1 MSATAAQGGLFS
13 ISGRQ
18 WLILLMVQL
27 SNMLFGMTITL
38 ANLVLPQMR
47 GTFSATQDEISWVV
61 TLNLVATAIATPMT
75 GWLAN
80 RLGWRNTM
88 FFTVLGFTVSSF
100 LCGIANSLETLILA
114 RVAQGLFGAPIMPM
128 GQAILLGTF
137 PRHLQPL
144 ALVMWGVGAVFG
156 PVLGPILGSIATE
169 AYNWR
174 AAFFMIVPA
183 GMCALVC
190 IWFALA
196 DHTERK
202 SLHFDWIGFLALS
215 VAILAAQLIFDRGQ
229 RLDWFDSREIILCA
243 LIGTLAFWIFAVHC
257 LTADKPFLNPRLL
270 LDRNFA
276 VGTLIAFVMGTM
288 NFTSLTLFPS
298 LLHDLRGYPDSVIG
312 TLIAARGVGNWTAF
326 FFIVQLTR
334 IAPRFAIGAGLAI
347 QAVGGYW
354 MAQFDINLT
363 EFGVFWSNF
372 LMGLGQSVAFTP
384 MTMMA
389 FATLPRHQITEGAGV
404 FTLMRNF
411 GSSLFIS
418 LSILVL
424 VRSTSTNYAR
434 MTEFITPYQKAL
446 MLQGL
451 PEPWNPET
459 ASGLLTAVERD
470 PAPGGHDRLRQ
481 RLLHDGLHRGGGDAA
496 RLPAA
501 QRRARAVRWSGLPC
515 VSPTSMEARRSPQAH
530 RCHPGTCCRSIHP
543 RTPERADRR
552 IPGIKPGMTT
562 DERGA
567 EGESL

>member
-1 MSATAAQGGLFS
+1 
-13 ISGRQ
+13 
-18 WLILLMVQL
+18 MVQL
-27 SNMLFGMTITL
+27 SNMLFGMTVTL

-47 GTFSATQDEISWVV
+47 GTFSATHDEIAWVV

-88 FFTVLGFTVSSF
+88 FFAVLGFTTSSF
-100 LCGIANSLETLILA
+100 LCGIANSLEALILA
-114 RVAQGLFGAPIMPM
+114 RIAQGLFGAPIMPM

-174 AAFFMIVPA
+174 AAFFMIVPP

-196 DHTERK
+196 DHTQRK
-202 SLHFDWIGFLALS
+202 PLEFDWVGFLALS
-215 VAILAAQLIFDRGQ
+215 VAVLAAQLIFDRGQ
-229 RLDWFDSREIILCA
+229 RLDWFESREIVVCA
-243 LIGTLAFWIFAVHC
+243 VVGAVAFWIFAVHC

-312 TLIAARGVGNWTAF
+312 MLIAARGMGNWTAF

-334 IAPRFAIGAGLAI
+334 IAPRLAVGAGLAI

-363 EFGVFWSNF
+363 DADVFWSNF

-384 MTMMA
+384 MTMLA
-389 FATLPRHQITEGAGV
+389 FATLPQQQITEGAAV
-404 FTLMRNF
+404 YTMMRNF

-424 VRSTSTNYAR
+424 VRSTTSNYAR
-434 MTEFITPYQKAL
+434 MTEFISPFQKVF

-451 PEPWNPET
+451 PPLWDPET
-459 ASGLLTAVERD
+459 AVGLSRLANEIERQAAMIGYVNAFYMMACTAAAAV
-470 PAPGGHDRLRQ
+470 PLACLLRV
-481 RLLHDGLHRGGGDAA
+481 AA
-496 RLPAA
+496 R
-501 QRRARAVRWSGLPC
+501 
-515 VSPTSMEARRSPQAH
+515 
-530 RCHPGTCCRSIHP
+530 
-543 RTPERADRR
+543 ER
-552 IPGIKPGMTT
+552 
-562 DERGA
+562 
-567 EGESL
+567 